1 MPRRSLSS
9 LVPRLRSHPASGN
22 RSLTRG
28 PHPEKSFTDARRSDL
43 DSVVHMTRILLVRHA
58 PTPETGDRLTGRAP
72 GVTLDR
78 RGRQA
83 ARAAAEA
90 LAGLDIEA
98 VYSSPIERTMETAV
112 LVARPH
118 DVQPVVEPGLTEMD
132 FGRWTGQTLDSLR
145 RLGAWQS
152 VQLTP
157 SRFRFPDGESFAE
170 AQHRSVA
177 SVERIARMHEG
188 KTVVAV
194 SHADII
200 KLVVAHYLG
209 QALDLF
215 QRLRISTASISELR
229 IDGAQPPA
237 VVSINATGV
246 SA

>member
-1 MPRRSLSS
+1 MTT
-9 LVPRLRSHPASGN
+9 
-22 RSLTRG
+22 TR
-28 PHPEKSFTDARRSDL
+28 ESFTDERRSDL

-78 RGRQA
+78 KGREA

-118 DVQPVVEPGLTEMD
+118 EMDPVVEPGLTEMD
-132 FGRWTGQTLDSLR
+132 FGGWTGQTLDSLR
-145 RLGAWQS
+145 RLEAWQS
-152 VQLTP
+152 VQMTP

-170 AQHRSVA
+170 AQHRSVG
-177 SVERIARMHEG
+177 SVERIAGMHEG

-200 KLVVAHYLG
+200 KLVIAHYLG

-215 QRLRISTASISELR
+215 QRLRISTASISELSIEAGR
-229 IDGAQPPA
+229 PPA

-246 SA
+246 VV